1 MSEQTTR
8 YDALRDQEP
17 GRPPPAA
24 RFDTTTL
31 DELVA
36 QLGERGGALRV
47 DLLTSYVDEGDVRI
61 AEMVQGQADGDRAAV
76 RRVAHTMR
84 SSSQLLGVDELAVVL
99 EQLEQDAAAAGNTP
113 LDEQV
118 ATAAA
123 LYGVAAAGIALVLA
137 EQGTGSVSA

>member
-1 MSEQTTR
+1 MTLDEQQTHVSEP
-8 YDALRDQEP
+8 APRDDH
-17 GRPPPAA
+17 GPAA
-24 RFDTTTL
+24 RFDTATI

-36 QLGERGGALRV
+36 ALGERGSALRI

-61 AEMVQGQADGDRAAV
+61 AEMVQGQADGDRDAV

-99 EQLEQDAAAAGNTP
+99 EQLEQDAAGSSP
-113 LDEQV
+113 LDDQV
-118 ATAAA
+118 ATAAQ

-137 EQGTGSVSA
+137 DGRTGSVPA